1 VPRANVQTADNVTG
15 ILVPRKV

>member
-1 VPRANVQTADNVTG
+1 VPCANVQAADNVTG